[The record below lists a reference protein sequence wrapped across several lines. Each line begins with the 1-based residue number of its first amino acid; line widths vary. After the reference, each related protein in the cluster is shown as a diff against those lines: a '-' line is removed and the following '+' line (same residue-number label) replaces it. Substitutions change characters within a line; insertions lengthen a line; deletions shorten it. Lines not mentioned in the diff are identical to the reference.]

1 VQRSDIHL
9 KRLQPEVDTFDLINI
24 SIHGL
29 VVNAGASIM
38 KCDEEPD
45 IIVEAAQFELIV
57 SPNDCR
63 V

>member
-9 KRLQPEVDTFDLINI
+9 TRLQPEVDTFDLINI
-24 SIHGL
+24 SILWL

-38 KCDEEPD
+38 NCDEEPD
-45 IIVEAAQFELIV
+45 VIVEVAQFELIV
-57 SPNDCR
+57 SQTDCR